1 MKNFKTIYF
10 QPPGIKPESVE
21 VGTILPSDPDYIY
34 YVNEPCKVLI
44 DDVKVIPED
53 MVEYDKKLKG
63 YVIKK

>member
-10 QPPGIKPESVE
+10 QPPGINPEFVE
-21 VGTILPSDPDYIY
+21 VGTIHPSDPDYIY